1 MLTIEV
7 LGFEGC
13 PNTPTIL
20 ANTKAAVA
28 RLGLDARVAY
38 IDQERLPEG
47 DTRRSWPTPTVLVD
61 GDDLFG
67 MPAPTGAATGCRMYA
82 GGGGA
87 PGVDEIAQRLAS
99 R

>member
-1 MLTIEV
+1 MRTIEV

-28 RLGLDARVAY
+28 RLRLNASVAY

-47 DTRRSWPTPTVLVD
+47 DIRRGWPTPTVLVD
-61 GDDLFG
+61 GRDLFG
-67 MPAPTGAATGCRMYA
+67 MPAPTSQGMGCRVYPS
-82 GGGGA
+82 GA
-87 PGVDEIAQRLAS
+87 PGVDEIAERLTS
-99 R
+99 C